1 MKDFLNQRVKDLK
14 PSGIRKFFDIVSEMK
29 GAISLGVGEPD
40 FITPWHIRNAAIRSV
55 QRGYTQYTGNRGIPK
70 LRELISRYLFERFS
84 VSYPAD
90 NVIVTVG
97 ASEGIDLVLRAIC
110 EVGDDILVP
119 EPSYVS
125 YFPCVHLSGA
135 NAVPVKCVRENGF
148 IVTPEMLESSIT
160 PRTKAIILPYPNNP
174 TGGIMTKEQL
184 EAIVPVIVKHD
195 LLVISDEIYAELTY
209 GGKHVSVASFEGMRE
224 RTVLISGFSKAFAMT
239 GWRLGYVAAPPEA
252 LAAMLKIH
260 QYTALCA
267 PTPSQYAGVA
277 ALREG
282 REDGYHSVTDMK
294 TEYNRRRR
302 YIVGE
307 LNALGLRCRMPGGA
321 FYAFAN
327 VSSTGMDG
335 QKFARGLLAA
345 EKVAVVPGDAFGDAG
360 KDYIRLSYATSLRT
374 LTEAVKRMKR
384 FLDKE

>member
-148 IVTPEMLESSIT
+148 IVTPRNAGKFDHPAYKRRSFCPIPT
-160 PRTKAIILPYPNNP
+160 IPR
-174 TGGIMTKEQL
+174 
-184 EAIVPVIVKHD
+184 
-195 LLVISDEIYAELTY
+195 
-209 GGKHVSVASFEGMRE
+209 
-224 RTVLISGFSKAFAMT
+224 
-239 GWRLGYVAAPPEA
+239 
-252 LAAMLKIH
+252 
-260 QYTALCA
+260 
-267 PTPSQYAGVA
+267 A
-277 ALREG
+277 AL
-282 REDGYHSVTDMK
+282 
-294 TEYNRRRR
+294 
-302 YIVGE
+302 
-307 LNALGLRCRMPGGA
+307 
-321 FYAFAN
+321 
-327 VSSTGMDG
+327 
-335 QKFARGLLAA
+335 
-345 EKVAVVPGDAFGDAG
+345 
-360 KDYIRLSYATSLRT
+360 
-374 LTEAVKRMKR
+374 
-384 FLDKE
+384 